1 MTRRSWVQA
10 PHGTTHIYVLLIRSG
25 VVGLTF
31 NLTPNYT
38 YTTLFVPLAQSGL
51 ERVAF
56 NLVVVGSNPTGD
68 TFSWISNAGEKVSF
82 VIVIMVRSGWVNF
95 YLTPNYTYTT
105 INKLGFPSLVKG
117 ERLKIACD
125 TLRGFKSLL

>member
-31 NLTPNYT
+31 NLTPNYI
-38 YTTLFVPLAQSGL
+38 YKTLFVPLAQSGL

-56 NLVVVGSNPTGD
+56 NLVVVGSNPTADIIG
-68 TFSWISNAGEKVSF
+68 F
-82 VIVIMVRSGWVNF
+82 VV
-95 YLTPNYTYTT
+95 
-105 INKLGFPSLVKG
+105 
-117 ERLKIACD
+117 
-125 TLRGFKSLL
+125 